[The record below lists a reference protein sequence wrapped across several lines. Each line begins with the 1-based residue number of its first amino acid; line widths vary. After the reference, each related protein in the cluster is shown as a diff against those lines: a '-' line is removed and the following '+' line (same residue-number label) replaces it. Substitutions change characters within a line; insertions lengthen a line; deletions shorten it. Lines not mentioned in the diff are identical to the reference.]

1 VFINGKGSFIAM
13 NLNQNY
19 LTQLH
24 QSLDNEIEN
33 LRDDAESNQ
42 VPIVDKLTLDLL
54 KQLIRMNNAKE
65 ILEIGTAIGYSS
77 MQFASISDG
86 IKVTTIERNE
96 NMIMNAKVHF
106 QEFNYQHQIR
116 LIEADALEAYDQVND
131 REYDMIFID
140 AAKAQSRKFF
150 ELYTPLLKKGG
161 LVVTDNVLYHGF
173 VSNID
178 IVRSRNVKQMVKKVQ
193 QYNQWLMKQS
203 HFTTNFINMDDGIAI
218 SIKGE

>member
-1 VFINGKGSFIAM
+1 M

-24 QSLDNEIEN
+24 QSLDTEIEN

-77 MQFASISDG
+77 MQFASISDD

>member
-1 VFINGKGSFIAM
+1 M

>member
-1 VFINGKGSFIAM
+1 M

-24 QSLDNEIEN
+24 QSLDTEIEN

-77 MQFASISDG
+77 MQFASISDD

-96 NMIMNAKVHF
+96 NIIMNAKVHF

>member
-1 VFINGKGSFIAM
+1 MFINGKGSFIAM

-24 QSLDNEIEN
+24 QSLDTEIEN

-77 MQFASISDG
+77 MQFASISDD

>member
-1 VFINGKGSFIAM
+1 MFINGKGSFIAM